1 MISVTGFTSESVPTR
16 EQVKCAIDMVG
27 ACYMGPLCKDYT
39 THLVCL
45 NTESDKYRA
54 TTTWKTGIF
63 VVRADWLLESIK
75 KWERMN
81 EKDYLLREEKE
92 EVNEDDI
99 PTGDE
104 DEEDKKEVNEDDIST
119 GDEEEEEVSLEEK
132 EKIPVEK
139 EVVNDVI
146 PSNEA
151 ISNEVTQM
159 EEEERV
165 SLINEE
171 VQNEVTQME
180 EEERV
185 SPVNEEV
192 LNETRTM
199 EEEESNEVT
208 PIPKENETSQQISQL
223 PPETEHTP
231 NHSHSPAL
239 EPQIKPH
246 VFLLSSDQSATNHVL
261 TISSLGGE
269 FIQTNQYDSLND
281 FIIVYSIQ
289 QPLI

>member
-99 PTGDE
+99 PTE
-104 DEEDKKEVNEDDIST
+104 DEEEEEVKKEVNEDDIST
-119 GDEEEEEVSLEEK
+119 GDEEEEEEVSLEEK
-132 EKIPVEK
+132 EKISVEK
-139 EVVNDVI
+139 GVVNDVI

-151 ISNEVTQM
+151 TS
-159 EEEERV
+159 
-165 SLINEE
+165 
-171 VQNEVTQME
+171 NEVTQME

-192 LNETRTM
+192 QNEATTM
-199 EEEESNEVT
+199 EEEESNELT
-208 PIPKENETSQQISQL
+208 PIPKENEASQQISQL
-223 PPETEHTP
+223 PPESEHSP
-231 NHSHSPAL
+231 NHSQPPSPG
-239 EPQIKPH
+239 PQIKPH
-246 VFLLSSDQSATNHVL
+246 VFLLSSDQSASNHIL

-269 FIQTNQYDSLND
+269 FIQTNQYDSLNI
-281 FIIVYSIQ
+281 FIIAYSIQ